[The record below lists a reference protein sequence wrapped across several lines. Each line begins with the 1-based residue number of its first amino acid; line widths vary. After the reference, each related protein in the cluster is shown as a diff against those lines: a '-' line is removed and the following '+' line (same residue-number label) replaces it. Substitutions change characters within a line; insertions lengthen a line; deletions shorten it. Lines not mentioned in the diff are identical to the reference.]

1 MSLTPL
7 DTQTLLGVKK
17 QQPKFEP
24 YFLGM
29 FFPLVVT
36 FDTEEI
42 AFDKIKKGIKL
53 APFVAPTVAGKANR
67 KKGGKMT
74 SFTPAYV
81 KPTDN
86 VNPNMLLKRQPG
98 EAMGGSLTP
107 VNRRLAVVGQLL
119 DDQEQSITHRE
130 EWMAVQA
137 VMTGQVKVEGE
148 DYEAMVVDYG
158 RSPENDVT
166 LVGPAKWDTVDPD
179 TYDPTDDIEDWA
191 ERATGVVD
199 KLIFDKKGWRPFS
212 RFKSVK
218 EKLSKELNG
227 NTSSLQLGPQLAK
240 VVQFKGMFGEYECW
254 VYSGKH
260 DDDEGGEKY
269 YMPEA
274 RLLLAPST
282 TDDVMAYG
290 AIQDAKANANGIV
303 ATTRYPS
310 NWFTENPSI
319 EWMQT
324 QAAPLPVMFDPDAF
338 VVVKLF

>member
-1 MSLTPL
+1 MSLNVL
-7 DTQTLLGVKK
+7 STQTLLGIKK
-17 QQPKFEP
+17 QLPKFEA

-29 FFPLVVT
+29 FFPQVVT
-36 FDTEEI
+36 FSTEEI
-42 AFDKIKKGIKL
+42 GFDKIKKGVKL

-67 KKGGKMT
+67 KQGGKMT
-74 SFTPAYV
+74 TFMPAYV

-86 VNPNMLLKRQPG
+86 VNPGMLLKRQPG
-98 EAMGGSLTP
+98 EAMGGSMSP
-107 VNRRLAVVGQLL
+107 QDRRLAVVAQLL
-119 DDQEQSITHRE
+119 DDQEKSITYRE

-137 VMTGQVKVEGE
+137 VMTGQVTVEGE
-148 DYEAMVVDYG
+148 EYETMVVDYG

-166 LVGPAKWDTVDPD
+166 LVGPAKWDTVDPE

-199 KLIFDKKGWRPFS
+199 KLIFDKKGWRQFS
-212 RFKSVK
+212 RFKAVK
-218 EKLSKELNG
+218 EKLNKDQNG
-227 NTSSLQLGPQLAK
+227 TTSSLQLGPQLARI
-240 VVQFKGMFGEYECW
+240 VQYKGTFGEYECW

-260 DDDEGGEKY
+260 EDGKGGEEY

-274 RLLLAPST
+274 SLLLAPSS

-303 ATTRYPS
+303 AATRYPS
-310 NWFTENPSI
+310 NWFTDNPSV

-324 QAAPLPVMFDPDAF
+324 QSAPLPVMFDADAF
-338 VVVKLF
+338 VVINLF